1 MTATSAPA
9 PGDPAPA
16 FRLPDQ
22 HGVERTL
29 DEFAGRPI
37 LLYFYP
43 KALTPG
49 CTTQSCEL
57 RDVADDIGDA
67 QIIGVSPDTPD
78 RQAKFDEKHGLGFPL
93 LADTEHQLAEAFGVW
108 GEKKLYGKSYLG
120 VIRSAFLIDRDGT
133 VAAAFP
139 KISPKDTPK
148 KLLQALG
155 RLES

>member
-1 MTATSAPA
+1 MAAASPVAV
-9 PGDPAPA
+9 GDPAPP

-22 HGVERTL
+22 HGDERTL
-29 DEFAGRPI
+29 DEFAGRPV

-57 RDVADDIGDA
+57 RDVAGQVGDA
-67 QIIGVSPDTPD
+67 QIVGVSPDPPE
-78 RQAKFDEKHGLGFPL
+78 RQAKFDEKYGLGFPL
-93 LADTEHQLAEAFGVW
+93 LADVDHAMAEAYGVW
-108 GEKKLYGKSYLG
+108 GEKKLYGRSFLG
-120 VIRSAFLIDRDGT
+120 VIRSAFLIDRESRI
-133 VAAAFP
+133 AAAFG

-155 RLES
+155 TLDG

>member
-1 MTATSAPA
+1 MAAASPVVV
-9 PGDPAPA
+9 GDPAPP

-22 HGVERTL
+22 HGNERTL
-29 DEFAGRPI
+29 EEFSGRPI

-57 RDVADDIGDA
+57 RDVAGQVGDG
-67 QIIGVSPDTPD
+67 QIVGVSPDPPE

-93 LADTEHQLAEAFGVW
+93 LADVDHAMAEAYGVW
-108 GEKKLYGKSYLG
+108 GEKKLYGRSFLG
-120 VIRSAFLIDRDGT
+120 VIRSAFLIDRDGRI
-133 VAAAFP
+133 AAAFP

-155 RLES
+155 TLDT

>member
-1 MTATSAPA
+1 MAPPEPLAPGVPA
-9 PGDPAPA
+9 PS
-16 FRLPDQ
+16 FCLLDQ

-29 DEFAGRPI
+29 DEFAGRPV

-57 RDVADDIGDA
+57 RDVRDDIGDA
-67 QIIGVSPDTPD
+67 QIIGVSPDTPE
-78 RQAKFDEKHGLGFPL
+78 RQAKFDDKHGLGFPL
-93 LADTEHQLAEAFGVW
+93 LADTEHELADAYGVW

-120 VIRSAFLIDRDGT
+120 VIRSAFLIDRAGRI
-133 VAAAFP
+133 AAAFP

-148 KLLQALG
+148 KLLKALQE
-155 RLES
+155 LPA